1 MSKAIVS
8 EAPHRSQD
16 VAALAREV
24 ADRDALIATLRST
37 IAMFEGQVAA
47 LHSALVNH
55 ATEIELLKRR
65 LFGPRS
71 ERGGTS
77 ELQLTLGNL
86 LAQQAELQK
95 ELADALAKKE
105 EALAKKNE
113 EANAGKDKGEAPP
126 PAPPP
131 AERPKPKGRRD
142 LSTSSLPTIVVD
154 FTDPELA
161 KKGKFIGYDESRQLF
176 YERSTFKVLVKRTAK
191 YEIEVAGKATVLGT
205 PTPKTLFPRG
215 LLHTSALA
223 WLGVQK
229 FSLGTPCY
237 RLEQDLR
244 DRGQSLDRGTMC
256 RNLEE
261 VGNVLG
267 ATVVH
272 AMTCDALERCSVIST
287 DATGAAIQP
296 GPREGG
302 PKRACK
308 KGHFF
313 TLVADCDYVLF
324 TYTEKHTQDA
334 VEKMFRGFRGFL
346 QSDASSVYDILDR
359 GPPEDTD
366 QGVVLVGCWA
376 HLRRYFFEAAICKY
390 PVGVEGLT
398 RIRAIYMADNALAQ
412 RPPIDRKRARD
423 ADVVPLVDAFFDW
436 VHRAARSTQGRTLAT
451 KALGY
456 AGNQEQELRRVFLD
470 GRIPLDNTRS
480 ERALRKI
487 VVGRKNWLFYGS
499 GVHAE
504 AAAAFF
510 SIIATCRLHRLD
522 PWKYLD
528 EILRVLPYWPK
539 DRHLEL
545 APNFWQATRARL
557 DPTELAAPA
566 GVISVPPPV
575 AAA

>member
-1 MSKAIVS
+1 MNAHRSWYVEEVVS
-8 EAPHRSQD
+8 EAPRLPQD
-16 VAALAREV
+16 VATLEREV
-24 ADRDALIATLRST
+24 AERDALIASLRST
-37 IAMFEGQVAA
+37 IARFEGQVAA
-47 LHSALVNH
+47 LQSALVNH

-77 ELQLTLGNL
+77 ELQLLLGDM
-86 LAQQAELQK
+86 LAQQAALQK
-95 ELADALAKKE
+95 QLDDALAKKREGE
-105 EALAKKNE
+105 EAKPPP
-113 EANAGKDKGEAPP
+113 PP
-126 PAPPP
+126 PA
-131 AERPKPKGRRD
+131 ARPKPKGRRD
-142 LSTSSLPTIVVD
+142 LSASSLPTIVVD
-154 FTDPELA
+154 LTDPELA
-161 KKGKFIGYDESRQLF
+161 KKGRLIGYDESRQLLF
-176 YERSTFKVLVKRTAK
+176 ERGGFRVLVKRMAK
-191 YEIEVAGKATVLGT
+191 YELEVAGKTTVLGT
-205 PTPKTLFPRG
+205 PAPKTLFARG

-244 DRGQSLDRGTMC
+244 DQGQSLDRGTMC

-272 AMTCDALERCSVIST
+272 AMMRDAVEHCAVLST

-313 TLVADCDYVLF
+313 TLVADCDHVLF
-324 TYTEKHTQDA
+324 AYTEKHTQDA
-334 VEKMFRGFRGFL
+334 VAKMFHGFRGFL

-359 GPPEDTD
+359 GPPKDTEG
-366 QGVVLVGCWA
+366 GVVLVGCWA

-390 PVGVEGLT
+390 AVGVEGLT
-398 RIRAIYMADNALAQ
+398 RIRAVYAADNALAEL
-412 RPPIDRKRARD
+412 PPIDRHGARATT
-423 ADVVPLVDAFFDW
+423 VVPLVDAFFDW
-436 VHRAARSTQGRTLAT
+436 VHRVARTTPGRNLAT

-456 AGNQEQELRRVFLD
+456 AANQEQELRRVFLD

-499 GVHAE
+499 DLHAE

-510 SIIATCRLHRLD
+510 SVLASCRLHSLD

-528 EILRVLPYWPK
+528 ELLRVLPYWPK
-539 DRHLEL
+539 ERHLEL
-545 APNFWQATRARL
+545 APKYWAATRAVL
-557 DPTELAAPA
+557 DAAELVAPV
-566 GVISVPPPV
+566 GVVTVPPV

>member
-1 MSKAIVS
+1 VS
-8 EAPHRSQD
+8 EAARLPLD
-16 VAALAREV
+16 VASLEREV
-24 ADRDALIATLRST
+24 AERDALIASLRNT

-47 LHSALVNH
+47 LQGALVNH

-77 ELQLTLGNL
+77 ELQLLLGDM
-86 LAQQAELQK
+86 LAQQAVLQK
-95 ELADALAKKE
+95 QLD
-105 EALAKKNE
+105 EALAKKRE
-113 EANAGKDKGEAPP
+113 GEDAKPPPP
-126 PAPPP
+126 PA
-131 AERPKPKGRRD
+131 ARPKPKGRRD
-142 LSTSSLPTIVVD
+142 LSVSTLPTVVVEL
-154 FTDPELA
+154 TDPELA
-161 KKGKFIGYDESRQLF
+161 KKGKLIGYDESRQLLF
-176 YERSTFKVLVKRTAK
+176 ERGGFKVLVKRMAK
-191 YEIEVAGKATVLGT
+191 YELEVAGKTTVLGT
-205 PTPKTLFPRG
+205 PAPKTLFARG

-237 RLEQDLR
+237 RLEQDLA
-244 DRGQSLDRGTMC
+244 DQGLSLDRGTMC

-272 AMTCDALERCSVIST
+272 AMMRDAIEHCAVLST

-296 GPREGG
+296 GPRHGG

-313 TLVADCDYVLF
+313 TIVADCDYVLF
-324 TYTEKHTQDA
+324 AYTEKHTQDA
-334 VEKMFRGFRGFL
+334 VAKMFHGFRGFL

-359 GPPEDTD
+359 GPPKDAD
-366 QGVVLVGCWA
+366 GSVVLVGCWA

-390 PVGVEGLT
+390 AVGVEGLT
-398 RIRAIYMADNALAQ
+398 RIRAIYAADNALAQ
-412 RPPIDRKRARD
+412 LPPVDRKRARD
-423 ADVVPLVDAFFDW
+423 ATVVPLVDTFFEW
-436 VHRAARSTQGRTLAT
+436 VGQVARTTPGRNLAT

-456 AGNQEQELRRVFLD
+456 AANQEQEFRRVFLD

-499 GVHAE
+499 DLHAE

-510 SIIATCRLHRLD
+510 SVIASCRLHGLD
-522 PWKYLD
+522 PWTYLD
-528 EILRVLPYWPK
+528 ELLRVLPYWPK
-539 DRHLEL
+539 ERHLEL
-545 APNFWQATRARL
+545 APKFWADTRTRL
-557 DPTELAAPA
+557 DPAELAAPV
-566 GVISVPPPV
+566 GVVTVPSSVAP
-575 AAA
+575 

>member
-1 MSKAIVS
+1 MNAHRSWYVEEVVS
-8 EAPHRSQD
+8 EAPRLPQD
-16 VAALAREV
+16 VATLEREV
-24 ADRDALIATLRST
+24 AERDALIASLRMT
-37 IAMFEGQVAA
+37 IASFEGQVAA
-47 LHSALVNH
+47 LQSALVNH

-77 ELQLTLGNL
+77 ELQLLLGDM
-86 LAQQAELQK
+86 LAQQAALQK
-95 ELADALAKKE
+95 QLDDALAKKREGE
-105 EALAKKNE
+105 EAKPPP
-113 EANAGKDKGEAPP
+113 PP
-126 PAPPP
+126 PA
-131 AERPKPKGRRD
+131 ARPKPKGRRD
-142 LSTSSLPTIVVD
+142 LSASSLPTIVVD
-154 FTDPELA
+154 LTDPKLA
-161 KKGKFIGYDESRQLF
+161 KKGRLIGYDESRQLLF
-176 YERSTFKVLVKRTAK
+176 ERGGFKVLVKRMAK
-191 YEIEVAGKATVLGT
+191 YELEVAGKTTVLGT
-205 PTPKTLFPRG
+205 PAPKTLFARG

-244 DRGQSLDRGTMC
+244 DQGQSLDRGTMC

-272 AMTCDALERCSVIST
+272 AMMRDAVEHCAVLST

-313 TLVADCDYVLF
+313 TLVADCDHVLF
-324 TYTEKHTQDA
+324 AYTEKHTQDA
-334 VEKMFRGFRGFL
+334 VAKMFHGFRGFL

-359 GPPEDTD
+359 GPPKDTEG
-366 QGVVLVGCWA
+366 GVVLVGCWA

-390 PVGVEGLT
+390 AVGVEGLT
-398 RIRAIYMADNALAQ
+398 RIRAVYAADNALAELS
-412 RPPIDRKRARD
+412 PIDRHGARATT
-423 ADVVPLVDAFFDW
+423 VVPLVDAFFDW
-436 VHRAARSTQGRTLAT
+436 VHRVARTTPGRNLAT

-456 AGNQEQELRRVFLD
+456 AANQEQELRRVFLD

-499 GVHAE
+499 DLHAE

-510 SIIATCRLHRLD
+510 SIIASCRLHSLD

-528 EILRVLPYWPK
+528 ELLRVLPYWPK
-539 DRHLEL
+539 ERHLEL
-545 APNFWQATRARL
+545 APKYWAATRAVL
-557 DPTELAAPA
+557 DAVELVAPV
-566 GVISVPPPV
+566 GVVTVPPV